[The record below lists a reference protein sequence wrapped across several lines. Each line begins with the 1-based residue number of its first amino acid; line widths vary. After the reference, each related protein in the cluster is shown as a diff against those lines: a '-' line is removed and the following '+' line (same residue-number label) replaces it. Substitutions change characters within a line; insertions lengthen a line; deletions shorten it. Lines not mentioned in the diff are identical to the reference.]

1 MKNSQI
7 CSQKLGNPGLETVT
21 EHITNQETEDGR
33 FGILLLC
40 KRPFYFILKTTPV
53 DFYSLSAG
61 PFPPGFSSR
70 AI

>member
-7 CSQKLGNPGLETVT
+7 CSQKLVNPALETVT

-40 KRPFYFILKTTPV
+40 KQPFYFILKTTPF
-53 DFYSLSAG
+53 DFYSLSSG
-61 PFPPGFSSR
+61 PFFPRFL
-70 AI
+70 